1 MEQQKAQQ
9 AQTFDA
15 RLAATLD
22 KTYTVKSERD
32 SAMKETAN
40 LFKQHIQRTGL
51 GKLYKDSGLIY
62 NPDFVMAMA
71 AEEKARSG
79 NSFVQGQ
86 PGGSRMNRSGPSAPD
101 ITSPSRTRSS
111 TDKGERNHGNTG
123 RHTGNDTC
131 RRTRRILAGD
141 QKPNPA
147 PNTPPPSRRSP
158 FPGVG
163 TASSSGRPTC
173 RKKPS

>member
-1 MEQQKAQQ
+1 MN
-9 AQTFDA
+9 
-15 RLAATLD
+15 
-22 KTYTVKSERD
+22 
-32 SAMKETAN
+32 ETAN

-86 PGGSRMNRSGPSAPD
+86 PGGKQDESIGAFG
-101 ITSPSRTRSS
+101 TGYHKYA
-111 TDKGERNHGNTG
+111 DKGERNHGNTG

-131 RRTRRILAGD
+131 RRTRRSWWKTGA
-141 QKPNPA
+141 
-147 PNTPPPSRRSP
+147 
-158 FPGVG
+158 
-163 TASSSGRPTC
+163 
-173 RKKPS
+173 